1 MDAESLDA
9 ESLDDDRE
17 PTHQPRLDDLVERA
31 RTDLREWTDHTD
43 SDPGIALLELFA
55 YVGDL
60 LSSYADRIA
69 DESYLGTG
77 LSRLSDRSEESSED
91 DPH

>member
-1 MDAESLDA
+1 MDAESPDS
-9 ESLDDDRE
+9 ERE
-17 PTHQPRLDDLVERA
+17 PTRQPRLDDLVERA

-60 LSSYADRIA
+60 LSSYAERVA
-69 DESYLGTG
+69 DEAYLGTG
-77 LSRLSDRSEESSED
+77 RGRHGHRRKGAAGD
-91 DPH
+91 DSTTARP

>member
-1 MDAESLDA
+1 MDDNPEQAHE
-9 ESLDDDRE
+9 
-17 PTHQPRLDDLVERA
+17 PRLDDLVERA

-77 LSRLSDRSEESSED
+77 RGSRRLHDRLALNTDRSEESSED